1 MKGSMM
7 NSNILKSSAAVV
19 ILFLGLSLGS
29 CNDNPD
35 EGKGVIQHPQNHD
48 HVMGE
53 GLGEG
58 ELEAADDTLERIETD
73 TLQERRRN
81 GAEREGGNR

>member
-1 MKGSMM
+1 MM

-29 CNDNPD
+29 CNERRDAG
-35 EGKGVIQHPQNHD
+35 EGVIQHPQNHD

-58 ELEAADDTLERIETD
+58 ELEAADDTLETIEAD
-73 TLQERRRN
+73 TLEERRRN
-81 GAEREGGNR
+81 EMEREGGSR

>member
-1 MKGSMM
+1 MKGNKMK
-7 NSNILKSSAAVV
+7 SNILKSSAAAI
-19 ILFLGLSLGS
+19 ILFLGLGLGS

-58 ELEAADDTLERIETD
+58 ELEAADDTLETLESD

-81 GAEREGGNR
+81 EMEREGGNR